1 MKTRFLTL
9 IGIAFYLSSLAVA
22 RPFGPGQGEGL
33 TLFGPATAGSGGIS
47 SVNGLT
53 DSVQTFAAGTA
64 GTDFAISSAA
74 GIHTFNIP
82 TASATN
88 RGLLSTADWS
98 TFNGKQ
104 ASGNYITALT
114 GDVTASGPGSVAASI
129 SDATVTG
136 KLLTGFSSGA
146 GTVAGTDTILQG
158 FNKLVGNLALKAP
171 LASPT
176 FTGTI
181 GTPLTASRGVV
192 TDGSGNL
199 SVASGNLS
207 GTNSGDVTIGTANG
221 LSLAGQALSLQA
233 ATDSLPG
240 AMTAA
245 DHTAF
250 TGLKVEQLDGQVDT
264 AANSVYYIRPY
275 LHYAGTVN
283 SIWIKCG
290 SGSITA
296 NVKINSTS
304 VTSLSAISVTTTGA
318 VTSASG
324 ANTAAV
330 ADEISITT
338 TSNSSCT
345 TLRWSLK
352 FTRS

>member
-1 MKTRFLTL
+1 MRNLLLSFFL
-9 IGIAFYLSSLAVA
+9 IGSVALAGPYG
-22 RPFGPGQGEGL
+22 RGPGVTPG
-33 TLFGPATAGSGGIS
+33 GSGGSGIS
-47 SVNGLT
+47 SLNGLT
-53 DSVQTFAAGTA
+53 DSLQTFETGTS
-64 GTDFAISSAA
+64 GTDFAISSGS

-82 TASATN
+82 TASSSN
-88 RGLLSTADWS
+88 RGLLSSSDWS

-114 GDVTASGPGSVAASI
+114 GDVSASGPGSASATI
-129 SDATVTG
+129 SSTTVTG
-136 KLLTGFSSGA
+136 KVLTGFSSGA
-146 GTVAGTDTILQG
+146 GTVASTDTILQAI
-158 FNKLVGNLALKAP
+158 NKIVGNLALKAP
-171 LASPT
+171 LASPS

-221 LSLAGQALSLQA
+221 LSLVGQALSLQA
-233 ATDSLPG
+233 ATDSVPG
-240 AMTAA
+240 AMSAT

-250 TGLKVEQLDGQVDT
+250 TGLKVEQLDGQVT
-264 AANSVYYIRPY
+264 TPANNDVYYIRPY
-275 LHYAGTVN
+275 VFYAGTLN
-283 SIWIKCG
+283 SIYLKCG

-304 VTSLSAISVTTTGA
+304 VTSLSAVSVTTTGA
-318 VTSASG
+318 VTASSG

-330 ADEISITT
+330 ADVLSITV

-345 TLRWSLK
+345 PLIWSAK
-352 FTRS
+352 YTRS